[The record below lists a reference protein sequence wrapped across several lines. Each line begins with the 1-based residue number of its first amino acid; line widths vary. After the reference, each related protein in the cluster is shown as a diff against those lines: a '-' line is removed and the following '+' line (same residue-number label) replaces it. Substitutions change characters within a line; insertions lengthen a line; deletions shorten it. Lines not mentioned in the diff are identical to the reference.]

1 MMSHLTISE
10 FADKVNELMPVIMRE
25 YVKIQG
31 REFYKLKITMPQFFV
46 MDILNHNGETK
57 MTDLA
62 GSVNVTT
69 AAMTGIVDR
78 LVRDGYLIRVN
89 DPEDRRI
96 IKVKLTSK
104 GNSVVR
110 NITEKRKELTIK
122 MFGVISQE
130 DRIAYL
136 NILTSIKGALERQV

>member
-1 MMSHLTISE
+1 MSHLAISE
-10 FADKVNELMPVIMRE
+10 FADKVNELMPIIMRE

-62 GSVNVTT
+62 GFVNVTT

-89 DPEDRRI
+89 DPDDRRI
-96 IKVKLTSK
+96 IMVKLTSK
-104 GNSVVR
+104 GSSVVR
-110 NITEKRKELTIK
+110 SVIEKRKELTMK
-122 MFGVISQE
+122 MFGAISQE

-136 NILTSIKGALERQV
+136 NILTSIKVALERQV

>member
-1 MMSHLTISE
+1 MSHLTISE

-89 DPEDRRI
+89 DPDDRRI
-96 IKVKLTSK
+96 IKVRLTSK
-104 GNSVVR
+104 GSSVVR
-110 NITEKRKELTIK
+110 SIVEKRKEITIK
-122 MFGVISQE
+122 MFGAISE
-130 DRIAYL
+130 EERFAYL
-136 NILTSIKGALERQV
+136 NILTSIKGALERQA

>member
-1 MMSHLTISE
+1 MSHLTISE

>member
-1 MMSHLTISE
+1 MSHLTISE

-78 LVRDGYLIRVN
+78 LVRDGYLIRVS

-104 GNSVVR
+104 GSSVVR
-110 NITEKRKELTIK
+110 NIIEKRKELTMK
-122 MFGVISQE
+122 MFGAISQE

-136 NILTSIKGALERQV
+136 NILTSIKEALERQV